1 MIAVVMTID
10 TRPTPANSQ
19 RAENK
24 QITVKIASPS
34 GIAPEPTRVVV
45 DASAEPRL
53 TPISVE

>member
-24 QITVKIASPS
+24 ITVKIASPS